1 MGPPLAFYPAEQ
13 AADGQRDLSP
23 GLQGLTMLNAA
34 KLSAYSR
41 LMRIEK
47 PIGVLLLL
55 WPTLIALWIAGAGHP
70 ALKNIIIF
78 VLGTFLMRS
87 AGCVINDF
95 ADRNF
100 DPHVDRTRGRPL
112 ATGSVAPAEALLLCG
127 LLCALAFGLV
137 LLTNTLTIAL
147 SFAGLAVA
155 VAYPFMK
162 RVTYLPQLVLGVAF
176 SFGMPMAF
184 AAETNQVPPAAWL
197 LVAVNVLWTIVYDTF
212 YAMVDRED
220 DLRIGLKS
228 TAILFGDSDRLIT
241 AVLQI
246 LCLLL
251 LVLAAQVF
259 QLHWVFYVGLF
270 VSALMFIYQQRLI
283 ANRQRDACFKA
294 FLHNNWVGFTWFSA
308 TALAYALP

>member
-1 MGPPLAFYPAEQ
+1 M
-13 AADGQRDLSP
+13 
-23 GLQGLTMLNAA
+23 LTATKLNA
-34 KLSAYSR
+34 YSQ

-70 ALKNIIIF
+70 SLKNIVIF
-78 VLGTFLMRS
+78 ILGTFLMRS

-100 DPHVDRTRGRPL
+100 DAHVERTRARPL
-112 ATGSVAPAEALLLCG
+112 ATGAVAPAEALLLCG

-137 LLTNTLTIAL
+137 LLTNKLTIVL
-147 SFAGLAVA
+147 SFIGLAVA
-155 VAYPFMK
+155 TVYPFMK
-162 RVTYLPQLVLGVAF
+162 RVTYLPQLVLGFAF
-176 SFGMPMAF
+176 SFGTPMAF
-184 AAETNQVPPAAWL
+184 AAETNHVPPAAWL
-197 LVAVNVLWTIVYDTF
+197 LVAANLLWTVVYDTF

-228 TAILFGDSDRLIT
+228 TAILFGDLDRAVT

-251 LVLAAQVF
+251 LLLAASIF
-259 QLHWVFYVGLF
+259 QLHWVFYLGLF
-270 VSALMFIYQQRLI
+270 VSALMFIYQQTLI
-283 ANRQRDACFKA
+283 AHRQRDACFKA
-294 FLHNNWVGFTWFSA
+294 FLHNNWVGFTWFCA
-308 TALAYALP
+308 TALAYALT

>member
-1 MGPPLAFYPAEQ
+1 M
-13 AADGQRDLSP
+13 
-23 GLQGLTMLNAA
+23 LTQA
-34 KLSAYSR
+34 KLSAYSQ

-70 ALKNIIIF
+70 SPKNIVIF

-100 DPHVDRTRGRPL
+100 DAHVERTNTRPL
-112 ATGSVAPAEALLLCG
+112 ASGAVTPAEALLLCG

-137 LLTNTLTIAL
+137 LLTNRLTIVL
-147 SFAGLAVA
+147 SFVGLAVA
-155 VAYPFMK
+155 AVYPFMK
-162 RVTYLPQLVLGVAF
+162 RVTHLPQLVLGFAF

-184 AAETNQVPPAAWL
+184 AAETNHVPPAAWL
-197 LVAVNVLWTIVYDTF
+197 LVAANLLWTVVYDTF
-212 YAMVDRED
+212 YAMVDKED

-228 TAILFGDSDRLIT
+228 TAILFGDWARIIT
-241 AVLQI
+241 AALQV

-251 LVLAAQVF
+251 LLLVANIF
-259 QLHWVFYVGLF
+259 QLHWVFYIGL
-270 VSALMFIYQQRLI
+270 
-283 ANRQRDACFKA
+283 C
-294 FLHNNWVGFTWFSA
+294 
-308 TALAYALP
+308 